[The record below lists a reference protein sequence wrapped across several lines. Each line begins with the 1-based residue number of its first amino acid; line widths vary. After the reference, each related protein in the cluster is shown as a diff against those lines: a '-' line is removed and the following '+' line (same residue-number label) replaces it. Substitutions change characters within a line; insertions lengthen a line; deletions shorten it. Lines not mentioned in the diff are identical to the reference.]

1 MNHYSAM
8 INQTQPPD
16 QPPSLTPAPLP
27 APLLSPD
34 TGRELATA
42 RLMIQ
47 NLALAAQAAH
57 SPFILAIL
65 SNAMARQLE
74 AIGNLLL
81 KSQFNQGS
89 ASALATLLHG
99 ILDEISQD
107 TEVKL

>member
-1 MNHYSAM
+1 M
-8 INQTQPPD
+8 INPTHPPD
-16 QPPSLTPAPLP
+16 QLPSQALALLP

-34 TGRELATA
+34 VGRELATA

-47 NLALAAQAAH
+47 NLALAAQATD

-81 KSQFNQGS
+81 KSQLNEGA
-89 ASALATLLHG
+89 ASALATLLHS

-107 TEVKL
+107 TRLKL